1 MPSRT
6 VDKVEFSMWVK
17 GWINGCA
24 AAGAIR
30 IDVCIC
36 DHNKCVDYSSVVFEH
51 DHRAVFHSL
60 EGHSHGGGTIPRKAC
75 KLPGLKDCFRMSRN
89 AVRQRLRQRQAVGR
103 SMRRRRFRFGTAE
116 EDRINIPATNS
127 EGTIGDNIT

>member
-1 MPSRT
+1 MRA
-6 VDKVEFSMWVK
+6 K
-17 GWINGCA
+17 GWINGFA

-89 AVRQRLRQRQAVGR
+89 AQRQALGS
-103 SMRRRRFRFGTAE
+103 SMRGRPFGFGTAE
-116 EDRINIPATNS
+116 EDCINIPVANS
-127 EGTIGDNIT
+127 QGTIGDNITAKIAEVLSN